1 MKIPVSWVADF
12 VDLTVTP
19 QQLADDLTSVG
30 LACDGIEFFGKEAV
44 LDLDITT
51 NRVDA
56 MNMYG
61 VAREAATFYG
71 LPLKPLDLSF
81 AEAGAPSSD
90 FLRVEIEAPE
100 LCPIFSARVFDVRI
114 GPSPAWLKDRLELA
128 GHRSINN
135 VVDLSNYVMLEMGQ
149 PTHAFDLTKIHGG
162 VLKARMAT
170 AGEVV
175 KTLDEVERKLAA
187 TMGVVADAEAALA
200 IAGIMGGASSEI
212 SDGTRTVALEAAYW
226 NTLLTRRSAKA
237 LGMHTDA
244 SHRFERGAD
253 PAAGPTS
260 ISRFAHLGAKGGF
273 TTARPVMV
281 SAREAWTSG
290 NPFSF
295 VLRYIFLGEGDPRL
309 PLNLDRVDQRLGT
322 AIPADHTRQTLT
334 RLGFEV
340 SEGPNSRELRVL
352 VPTWRGDCTREV
364 DIIEEV
370 ARHYGLM
377 KIARTVPPS
386 RRAAGLTSAQVT
398 ERQLKAL
405 LPGLGYREV
414 LQLNFVSSAKCD
426 PSAGPVVKIAN
437 PLSVEQ
443 DVLRTSLVMPGL
455 LEALERNQRHGVRNI
470 EFFELGR
477 TFAPSPNGPIET
489 PRLALL
495 ISGTTPRG
503 WAAKPRA
510 LDFFDIKETVEEILQ
525 RHSTGAVTLSREGVP
540 TFLHPGR
547 SAVLQLDGVTC
558 GYLGEVHPDT
568 IAAFSLKDRPVVAE
582 IPLDVLGSRAAL
594 AFAGFSRYPEVVRDL
609 SILAPRA
616 ASAIDI
622 AALARTKAGAIARKV
637 DLIDRFEGPG
647 VPAGQVSL
655 TLSFVFRD
663 DARTLS
669 SEEVEQAMDSVR
681 ASFSELG
688 YTSRGVA

>member
-1 MKIPVSWVADF
+1 MKVPVSWVREF
-12 VDLTVTP
+12 VDLTVSP

-71 LPLKPLDLSF
+71 LPLKPLSLDFPES
-81 AEAGAPSSD
+81 GAPSDQS
-90 FLRVEIEAPE
+90 LRVVIEAPD
-100 LCPIFSARVFDVRI
+100 LCPVFSARVFDVKVE
-114 GPSPAWLKDRLELA
+114 PSPSWLKDRLELA
-128 GHRSINN
+128 GQRSINN
-135 VVDLSNYVMLEMGQ
+135 IVDLSNYVMLEMGQ
-149 PTHAFDLTKIHGG
+149 PTHAFDLTKLRGG
-162 VLKARMAT
+162 LLKARMAT
-170 AGEVV
+170 SGEIV
-175 KTLDEVERKLAA
+175 KTLDGVDRTLGTK
-187 TMGVVADAEAALA
+187 MGVVADAEGGLA

-212 SDGTRTVALEAAYW
+212 SDDTRTVALEAAYW
-226 NTLLTRRSAKA
+226 NALLTRRTAKA

-253 PAAGPTS
+253 PAAGPVS
-260 ISRFAHLGAKGGF
+260 IARFAALATKGGMA
-273 TTARPVMV
+273 TARPVLV
-281 SAREAWTSG
+281 QARG
-290 NPFSF
+290 
-295 VLRYIFLGEGDPRL
+295 GEIAHRKL
-309 PLNLDRVDQRLGT
+309 TLNLGNIDARLGAAVPLERSKT
-322 AIPADHTRQTLT
+322 TLT

-340 SEGPNSRELRVL
+340 IESGAEAAAHLGTGRAWEVL
-352 VPTWRGDCTREV
+352 VPTWRGDCAREV
-364 DIIEEV
+364 DLIEEV

-377 KIARTVPPS
+377 KIVRTVPPS

-398 ERQLKAL
+398 ERRLKAL
-405 LPGLGYREV
+405 LSGLGYREV

-426 PSAGPVVKIAN
+426 PSAGPVVRIAN

-443 DVLRTSLVMPGL
+443 DALRTSLVMPGL

-477 TFAPSPNGPIET
+477 TFAPSPEGPIET

-503 WAAKPRA
+503 WSGKPRA
-510 LDFFDIKETVEEILQ
+510 LDFFDLKETVEDILH
-525 RHSTGAVTLSREGVP
+525 RHASGAVTLSRDGVP
-540 TFLHPGR
+540 PFLHPGR
-547 SAVLQLDGVTC
+547 SAVILLNGVAC

-582 IPLDVLGSRAAL
+582 IPLEVLGSRAAL
-594 AFAGFSRYPEVVRDL
+594 ALSSFSRYPEVVRDL
-609 SILAPRA
+609 SILAPSTA
-616 ASAIDI
+616 GAIDI
-622 AALARTKAGAIARKV
+622 TALARKQAGPIARSV
-637 DLIDRFEGPG
+637 ELIDRFEGQG

-655 TLSFVFRD
+655 TLSFVFQA

-669 SEEVEQAMDSVR
+669 SDEVEQAMDSVR
-681 ASFSELG
+681 TSFSELG
-688 YTSRGVA
+688 YTARGLA